1 MVTGKLDKLW
11 TIVTVLLVLTII
23 SGGVVIW
30 SRYKTNQ
37 PIEISLSP
45 PEEFLGGIYVSGAI
59 NNLGSYPIKSN
70 DSLED
75 IVNGAGGTAD
85 YADLTKLKL
94 YIPPIGE
101 GERPQRIDINRAE
114 AWLLE
119 ALPGIGEAKAQT
131 IIEYR
136 EQNGPFHNTR
146 ELISVGGI
154 GIATYERIEHLI
166 TVAD

>member
-1 MVTGKLDKLW
+1 MATGKPDKLW

-45 PEEFLGGIYVSGAI
+45 PEEFPGEIYVSGAI
-59 NNLGSYPIKSN
+59 SNPGSYPIKSN

-75 IVNGAGGTAD
+75 LVNRAGGTTD

-119 ALPGIGEAKAQT
+119 ALPGIGEAKAKA

-136 EQNGPFHNTR
+136 EQSGPFHSTS